1 MRNDARRDFLRAVGA
16 TLLYGAPF
24 GAWSQTPAPAERP
37 RIALLLPLSS
47 PAFGRAA
54 DSVRQGFLAAAQ
66 LDPGEKF
73 DIAVYSTT
81 DDPSS
86 VVAGYEQAVA
96 ENARLVVG
104 PLTRNGVTAVALR
117 ARPGTP
123 LLGLNVPDNDDALPE
138 GVYAFSLQLEAD
150 ARQIARMAYED
161 GRRNALVLSD
171 TLPLARRIQ
180 RAFAEE
186 FTRLGGRISA
196 DFIFRPST
204 ADLVAMREAT
214 ASGDSDMVFLCI
226 DNKPTRVAR
235 GYIDS
240 RLAVYAT
247 SQVLE
252 GTPDRIRDAELNGI
266 RFVAMPWLL
275 QVDHPA
281 VMAYTRSPNTL
292 PAATDFERLYAF
304 GIDAYRIAAD
314 LARDR
319 EIARTPLDGVT
330 GRISLG
336 TGRLFARELT
346 AAQFVDGQPV
356 PAVIRP

>member
-1 MRNDARRDFLRAVGA
+1 MWNDVRRDFLKAVCA
-16 TLLYGAPF
+16 TLLYGVAF
-24 GAWSQTPAPAERP
+24 GAGAQAPAPERT
-37 RIALLLPLSS
+37 RVALLLPLSS

-54 DSVRQGFLAAAQ
+54 DSVRQGFLSAAQ
-66 LDPGEKF
+66 LDPSEKF

-81 DDPSS
+81 DDPAN

-104 PLTRNGVTAVALR
+104 PLTRNGVTSVALR
-117 ARPGTP
+117 VRPGTP
-123 LLGLNVPDNDDALPE
+123 LLALNVPDNEGALPD

-150 ARQIARMAYED
+150 ARQVARMAYED

-171 TLPLARRIQ
+171 TLPLARRVQ
-180 RAFAEE
+180 KAFTEE
-186 FTRLGGRISA
+186 FTRLGGQISA
-196 DFIFRPST
+196 DFVFRANT
-204 ADLVAMREAT
+204 ADLVALRDAT
-214 ASGDSDMVFLCI
+214 ASGQSDMAFLCI
-226 DNKPTRVAR
+226 DNKRARVAR

-240 RLAVYAT
+240 RLVVYAT

-252 GTPDRIRDAELNGI
+252 GSPDRLRDAELNGI

-275 QVDHPA
+275 QTDHPA

-314 LARDR
+314 LVRTH

-336 TGRLFARELT
+336 AGQLFARELT
-346 AAQFVDGQPV
+346 AAQFVDGQPI
-356 PAVIRP
+356 PAVSRP